1 MVFIFLI
8 YDILF
13 MVICMKNSEKKKRL
27 KKIDS
32 GISSENDEMMRM
44 VKILIAVVLVLGA
57 FYLAYAI
64 FSGEISFGKKD
75 DETTP
80 AEIQNIEI
88 LAGST
93 FNRTEDEY
101 FVLYYDFDGD
111 NAKDCVAIY
120 NLYEA
125 KTDKL
130 KMYVVDLHKGF
141 NKQYLT
147 ENRSEANVSGI
158 STLKVMDGTLV
169 KVKSGKTEFAKI
181 GMDEINSYKDTLLK
195 DKEK

>member
-1 MVFIFLI
+1 MEEDTPKN
-8 YDILF
+8 YDI
-13 MVICMKNSEKKKRL
+13 
-27 KKIDS
+27 
-32 GISSENDEMMRM
+32 ND
-44 VKILIAVVLVLGA
+44 VLNKA
-57 FYLAYAI
+57 MA
-64 FSGEISFGKKD
+64 EKKD

-93 FNRTEDEY
+93 FNRVEDEY
-101 FVLYYDFDGD
+101 FVLYYDFVGD

-120 NLYEA
+120 NLYA
-125 KTDKL
+125 GKTDKL

-147 ENRSEANVSGI
+147 ENRSEANVNDI

>member
-1 MVFIFLI
+1 MVFIFCI
-8 YDILF
+8 YGILF

-27 KKIDS
+27 KRIDN

-75 DETTP
+75 AETTP

-93 FNRTEDEY
+93 FNRVEDEY

-120 NLYEA
+120 NLYA
-125 KTDKL
+125 GKTDKL

-147 ENRSEANVSGI
+147 ENRSGANVNDI

>member
-1 MVFIFLI
+1 
-8 YDILF
+8 
-13 MVICMKNSEKKKRL
+13 MKNSEKKKRL
-27 KKIDS
+27 KRIDS

-93 FNRTEDEY
+93 FNRVEDEY
-101 FVLYYDFDGD
+101 FVLYYDFVGD

-120 NLYEA
+120 NLYA
-125 KTDKL
+125 GKTDKL

-147 ENRSEANVSGI
+147 ENRSEANVNDI
-158 STLKVMDGTLV
+158 STLKVMDSTLV